1 MKTCLCLL
9 LVFWCASSGGAQEWQ
24 SYQLTNFPPAGQVR
38 QCGSVMDTL
47 GHVHHYFI
55 AWMGSSVTNHR
66 TYYLRTDIYGQVL
79 TDTMR
84 LDAFADPQ
92 CLPFFTSVVGDG
104 ANSWCV
110 FSQRQGLDWRHGLYL
125 SGHGSDG
132 NVIMPTTLLGYPGG
146 GEGPPSWDLSATY
159 RATDQT
165 IHLVGNTLPFFYYR
179 FKVMGPDT
187 QIWHQPID
195 GVTLGVDPE
204 IHLGP
209 DGVPWAA
216 MRNDLFPGTE
226 ILLVRFG
233 EDTSQTVYHP
243 FGQDVPSWYLFDFG
257 IDDNYN
263 FHFMVNSD
271 TADIGYIRL
280 DHNLIVQESRTIDS
294 SFLGYGT
301 MKVDPAGNCL
311 FVWSDEVHGL
321 KWAYRQA
328 DGAWPHSPS
337 ILASNRE
344 GSSFSIIAMDS
355 TRFAFTCQGASM
367 TSSYMQYWMYTFGYP
382 PPNDAAENPR
392 PSQTAL
398 ISAYPNPFTSS
409 LNLELPTSAQALTI
423 YDLLGRTVWSQQLSS
438 GARRVSIADQ
448 SLNQLPSGVYFLKVA
463 GNTEIL
469 PQRIIHFK

>member
-1 MKTCLCLL
+1 MKACLCLFIM
-9 LVFWCASSGGAQEWQ
+9 FWCASSGWAQEWQ
-24 SYQLTNFPPAGQVR
+24 SYQLTDFPPAGQVR

-110 FSQRQGLDWRHGLYL
+110 FSQRQGPDWRHGLYL

-146 GEGPPSWDLSATY
+146 GEGPPSWDLSAAY
-159 RATDQT
+159 RASDQT
-165 IHLVGNTLPFFYYR
+165 IHLVGNVEPFYYYR
-179 FKVMGPDT
+179 FKVTGPDT

-243 FGQDVPSWYLFDFG
+243 FGQDVSSWYVHDFG
-257 IDDNYN
+257 IDANYD
-263 FHFMVNSD
+263 FHFMVSSD
-271 TADIGYIRL
+271 TVDLAYIRL
-280 DHNLIVQESRTIDS
+280 DSSLQVQEAYTLDS
-294 SFLGYGT
+294 SFGGYGT
-301 MKVDPAGNCL
+301 MRTDSAGNCL
-311 FVWSDEVHGL
+311 FIWNRYPGMR
-321 KWAYRQA
+321 WAYRAA
-328 DGAWPHSPS
+328 DGTWVQTPAVIDP
-337 ILASNRE
+337 LTRA
-344 GSSFSIIAMDS
+344 GSFSIVAMDS
-355 TRFAFTCQGASM
+355 GQFAFTAMCADQGELYLQLRLYA
-367 TSSYMQYWMYTFGYP
+367 YGFP

-392 PSQTAL
+392 PPQTAM

-423 YDLLGRTVWSQQLSS
+423 YDLLGRTVWTQQLSQ

-448 SLNQLPSGVYFLKVA
+448 SLSQLPSGAYFLSVE
-463 GNTEIL
+463 GRDITQRVPIL
-469 PQRIIHFK
+469 HLR